1 MIISAYQVNNVL
13 RVYGDQL
20 RQTRISNRPKNTD
33 TTTPDKISISEGARR
48 KSIIDMVASDIVDKI
63 TKNGPNGNVEE
74 EVLKKLENEFGG
86 NLTVSRTGPS
96 ELIFKEIDENGET
109 INSLSIEDSKFLS
122 YKLNEITMDA
132 IDKNMVKKSES

>member
-1 MIISAYQVNNVL
+1 MVISAYQVNNVL

-48 KSIIDMVASDIVDKI
+48 QSIIDMVASDIVDKI

-109 INSLSIEDSKFLS
+109 INSLSIEDSEFLS